1 MKPKD
6 IKPPLAVAI
15 EKAKNETTTSHSEDQ
30 GQEIKALYQEYFE
43 WKFTKLN
50 PEKGR
55 KLLTK
60 LMQQLNGIFERLFLR
75 CQLAALDEP
84 KIE

>member
-1 MKPKD
+1 MKPRD

-15 EKAKNETTTSHSEDQ
+15 EKAKNETTTSFSEDQ
-30 GQEIKALYQEYFE
+30 GQEIKALYEEYFE

-50 PEKGR
+50 PEKGK

-60 LMQQLNGIFERLFLR
+60 LKQLNGFFERLFA
-75 CQLAALDEP
+75 QVPA
-84 KIE
+84 